1 MEVLQAQMEELR
13 DQLETLRIGEAPR
26 GQSKDVSLVA
36 GIKEWTG
43 ESKGRSVQE
52 FLTQVETLAKVS
64 GWTSQDKALIVKA
77 KLQGLAL
84 QFLNGREELG
94 RDGCS
99 YEVLRQALIERF
111 SDKLPDQYYYTRLQ
125 DAVQGKDESA
135 EEFSDRCRKMCLR
148 TIRKVNDEET
158 QRIINEEAERRL
170 LAAYVHGLRGIVGT
184 QVQFQMPST
193 MEQAV
198 RLAVTV
204 ENVEKH
210 RQLTDGA
217 KKIFAAKREV
227 ECYRCRKTGHYARDC
242 RQEPPSVASGRRS
255 WGDRNAN
262 RRDLTSREM
271 QFTRGGRGRG
281 GPGGQNFRR
290 PARAWVQ
297 PEDTRPPGI
306 QCHHCREFGPR
317 RRDGRNLPRSAQY
330 PNGQGSTSRSPV
342 SNPQ

>member
-1 MEVLQAQMEELR
+1 MEVLQAQMEELC

-36 GIKEWTG
+36 GISEWTG
-43 ESKGRSVQE
+43 KSKGRSVQE

-64 GWTSQDKALIVKA
+64 GWTSRDKALIVKA

-94 RDGCS
+94 RDGYS

-111 SDKLPDQYYYTRLQ
+111 SDKLPDQYYCTRLQ
-125 DAVQGKDESA
+125 DMVQGKDESA
-135 EEFSDRCRKMCLR
+135 EEFSGRCRKMCLR

-158 QRIINEEAERRL
+158 QRIINEEAERKL
-170 LAAYVHGLRGIVGT
+170 LTAYVHGLRGIVGT
-184 QVQFQMPST
+184 QGQFQMPST

-217 KKIFAAKREV
+217 KKIFVAKREV
-227 ECYRCRKTGHYARDC
+227 ECYWCRKTVHYARDC
-242 RQEPPSVASGRRS
+242 RQEPPSVVSGRRS
-255 WGDRNAN
+255 WGDRNGN
-262 RRDLTSREM
+262 WRDLTSRET

-281 GPGGQNFRR
+281 GPGSQNFRR
-290 PARAWVQ
+290 PARASVQ
-297 PEDTRPPGI
+297 PEDTRLSGT

-317 RRDGRNLPRSAQY
+317 HRNGQNLPQPTQY
-330 PNGQGSTSRSPV
+330 PNSQGLTSRSQV
-342 SNPQ
+342 LNPQ